1 MESYW
6 EQKFISLLHKTPKT
20 KEEDQE
26 MENARI
32 EFEKELNNET
42 FELLNEIKKN
52 GLILTNIWDLVN
64 TKDSYVEAIEPLTKH
79 LLLPYHHRNKE
90 GIIRALGVKQSG
102 VTTLRALLVEY
113 PNCSNKYIS
122 DAIIFSIFNIIK
134 PNNAKKLFEQ
144 TNESDSLLRDIL
156 QIFIDNKKT
165 NVNQF
170 YRLFIENFE
179 QRLVFQTLK

>member
-20 KEEDQE
+20 KEEVQE

-64 TKDSYVEAIEPLTKH
+64 TKASYVEAIEPMTKH
-79 LLLPYHHRNKE
+79 LLLQYHDKNKE

-102 VTTLRALLVEY
+102 VTTLRALLSEY
-113 PNCSNKYIS
+113 PNCENKYIS
-122 DAIIFSIFNIIK
+122 DAIILSLFNIIK
-134 PNNAKKLFEQ
+134 PNNAKKLFDQ
-144 TNESDSLLRDIL
+144 TNESDIILRDIL
-156 QIFIDNKKT
+156 HVFIENKKT
-165 NVNQF
+165 NINQF
-170 YRLFIENFE
+170 YRLFIDNFAV
-179 QRLVFQTLK
+179 RFH